1 MRQNAQA
8 GGNAVCR
15 ELAMKPPIQHTPAA
29 DDASSAGEED
39 PGAAL
44 EELGAAGLVTKP
56 ANSCAAGSSAKP
68 VPGAAEAP
76 AMMPKATPK

>member
-1 MRQNAQA
+1 
-8 GGNAVCR
+8 
-15 ELAMKPPIQHTPAA
+15 MKPPIEHTPAA
-29 DDASSAGEED
+29 DDASSVGEED

-44 EELGAAGLVTKP
+44 EELGAAGLVTQP
-56 ANSCAAGSSAKP
+56 AGSCAAGSPATP